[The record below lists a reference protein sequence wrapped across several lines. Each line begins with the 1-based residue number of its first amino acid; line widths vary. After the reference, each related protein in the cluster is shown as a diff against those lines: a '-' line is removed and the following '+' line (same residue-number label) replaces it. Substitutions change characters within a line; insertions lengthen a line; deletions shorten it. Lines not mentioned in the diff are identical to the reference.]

1 MEMSI
6 REAKA
11 KFSEAV
17 AAAARGEST
26 VITKYGQPV
35 AQISPPQPVKK
46 GGFDFERATAVRKQL
61 GLDTRKFDIPDGF
74 FDESFSREVL
84 GLDPE

>member
-11 KFSEAV
+11 KFSQAV

-26 VITKYGQPV
+26 IITKYGQPI
-35 AQISPPQPVKK
+35 AQISPPQLKK
-46 GGFDFERATAVRKQL
+46 SGGLDFAKGERVRKEL
-61 GLDTRKFDIPDGF
+61 GLDKMKFPWPDY
-74 FDESFSREVL
+74 FDDPAFSRKLL
-84 GLDPE
+84 GLDDE

>member
-11 KFSEAV
+11 KFSQAV

-26 VITKYGQPV
+26 IITKYGQPI
-35 AQISPPQPVKK
+35 AQISPPSFEKS
-46 GGFDFERATAVRKQL
+46 GGFNWDHAAKVRKKL
-61 GLDTRKFDIPDGF
+61 GLDKMQLPWPESFDDPA
-74 FDESFSREVL
+74 FSREVL
-84 GLDPE
+84 GLDDE

>member
-17 AAAARGEST
+17 AAAQRGEC
-26 VITKYGQPV
+26 VVVTKFGKPI
-35 AQISPPQPVKK
+35 AQIGPPPKNQRLN
-46 GGFDFERATAVRKQL
+46 FAAADAYLRER
-61 GLDTRKFDIPDGF
+61 GLDKIEPYWPPEFDDPAY
-74 FDESFSREVL
+74 SREVL
-84 GLDPE
+84 GLDD